1 MPRSRDLDIIAP
13 DDPVVVNPTPQPVKK
28 PVVVKKVPVVKKP
41 APVQVEDIPVSEQS
55 EFTPDNP
62 LAQKIYE
69 TFGHTKSPF
78 SAALI
83 FPKVFSFA
91 EKNDGEVILLALRS
105 HWFTNVSWILTSAFM
120 FSVPSLLP
128 FIPIPGL
135 SGGLKILLTF
145 TWYLI
150 TFAYSFEKF
159 LSWYFDV
166 SIITNR
172 RVVDIDFNNLLDK
185 KFSEA
190 EIRRI
195 QDVSSRVSGV
205 SQTFF
210 NYGTVL
216 IQTAAEQNVIVFEK
230 VPFPSKITK
239 LLQDLRY
246 SESKKHENG
255 GDES

>member
-1 MPRSRDLDIIAP
+1 MPRSRDLDTIAP
-13 DDPVVVNPTPQPVKK
+13 DDLIVVDSVPEPKKTTPVKK
-28 PVVVKKVPVVKKP
+28 TVVIKKTVPIIEEP
-41 APVQVEDIPVSEQS
+41 IIS
-55 EFTPDNP
+55 PDNA
-62 LAQKIYE
+62 LAQKIYD

-91 EKNDGEVILLALRS
+91 EKNDGETILLALRS
-105 HWFTNVSWILTSAFM
+105 HWFTNISWIITAVFM
-120 FSVPSLLP
+120 FVVPSLVPL
-128 FIPIPGL
+128 IPIPGL
-135 SGGLKILLTF
+135 SGGLQVLLTF

-166 SIITNR
+166 SIVTDR

-190 EIRRI
+190 ELSKI
-195 QDVSSRVSGV
+195 QDISSRVSGV

-239 LLQDLRY
+239 LLQDLRF
-246 SESKKHENG
+246 SESEKDKDG
-255 GDES
+255 GQE